1 MNEWMMFD
9 SLGESED
16 DSITKKKRVSWSYHI
31 TNDDSDEYLK
41 GNTMNKIKIK
51 SWVNE
56 NRKISFG
63 KLYSWVR

>member
-1 MNEWMMFD
+1 MNEWMTFD

-41 GNTMNKIKIK
+41 GNT
-51 SWVNE
+51 E
-56 NRKISFG
+56 
-63 KLYSWVR
+63 